1 MDKVKLWGSFY
12 NIVEIENKGTSQVE
26 RSYVDT
32 SCSVEKNLFFQLKAA
47 ISFLYPTATRSL
59 TFLFLLGVGGSLKK
73 RPSYCLQLDNL
84 KIVTIISAQA
94 TPGAASHQARL

>member
-1 MDKVKLWGSFY
+1 MAEVKFRGPCLY

-47 ISFLYPTATRSL
+47 ISFLSNGNSL
-59 TFLFLLGVGGSLKK
+59 FDFFVSSRRWRVSEKEAVILFAAWQ
-73 RPSYCLQLDNL
+73 P